1 MFSLY
6 IAILIIC
13 LLISIFKRRSIHYF
27 WFYFLVA
34 IIVEILIFTNILK
47 NDVYPWV
54 TVLYISFF
62 LWNFKK
68 ELSNYRIIY
77 SFTLLSVVLF
87 SIVLV
92 TKKNILGLNIFGFQ
106 SIIYIALSLLWFI
119 KQVNTPTIVPIL
131 KKQNFYTSVFLLFWG
146 VIFFLRIILANYFYE
161 VDREFYSQ
169 IDYFYKCATIFSYSL
184 LLMGFFI
191 TNKHAT

>member
-6 IAILIIC
+6 LAILIIC
-13 LLISIFKRRSIHYF
+13 LLISMFKSSEIYYF
-27 WFYFLVA
+27 WFYFLIA
-34 IIVEILIFTNILK
+34 ILVEILIYTNILK

-68 ELSNYRIIY
+68 ELSNYSIVY

-92 TKKNILGLNIFGFQ
+92 TKKNILGVNIFGFQ

-119 KQVNTPTIVPIL
+119 RQLNTSSIVPIL
-131 KKQNFYTSVFLLFWG
+131 KKQKFYTSVFLLFWG
-146 VIFFLRIILANYFYE
+146 VIFFLRIILASYFYE
-161 VDREFYSQ
+161 VDREFYSE
-169 IDYFYKCATIFSYSL
+169 IDYFYKCATIISYSL
-184 LLMGFFI
+184 LLIGFFV